1 MRTNVRDV
9 FLIVFVFFLTNL
21 KAQQTLNGIITDK
34 FTGEPIPGATILIK
48 ESSKGASSDFDGL
61 FSLPNVNLG
70 DQLEVSYVGYKTIGI
85 TVENFGDL
93 IIKLEEST
101 ESLNE
106 VVVTGYGSQRKRD
119 ITGAVS
125 LINSE
130 KIDEIK
136 PIKIEQALQ
145 GTSFTLPPFGWA
157 INMVMTPMI

>member
-70 DQLEVSYVGYKTIGI
+70 YQLEVSYVGKKT
-85 TVENFGDL
+85 
-93 IIKLEEST
+93 
-101 ESLNE
+101 
-106 VVVTGYGSQRKRD
+106 
-119 ITGAVS
+119 
-125 LINSE
+125 
-130 KIDEIK
+130 
-136 PIKIEQALQ
+136 
-145 GTSFTLPPFGWA
+145 
-157 INMVMTPMI
+157 